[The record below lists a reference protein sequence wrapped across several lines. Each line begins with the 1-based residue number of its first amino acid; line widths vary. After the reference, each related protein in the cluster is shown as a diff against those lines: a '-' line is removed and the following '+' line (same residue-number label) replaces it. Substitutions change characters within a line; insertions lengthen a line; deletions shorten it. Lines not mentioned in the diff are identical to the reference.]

1 MKNLFRHCFIFLL
14 LFVLSSAYALDK
26 DKWEIYHIDTDVK
39 ISFRYQNC
47 EFLEQFNHEIIVFKI
62 ENLSNKSI
70 SVQWDTK
77 IWYDNSCINCEQDS
91 PEFRKNISIGAGKI
105 LESKCGEYDSFQLF
119 SKFTDK
125 LEDMPGVNKITML
138 TKFELKNLTITH
150 E

>member
-1 MKNLFRHCFIFLL
+1 MPNFGTSILPAIWLEIKKNIP
-14 LFVLSSAYALDK
+14 K
-26 DKWEIYHIDTDVK
+26 VK
-39 ISFRYQNC
+39 IAKPRSDSSIFKNYKYVD

-91 PEFRKNISIGAGKI
+91 PEFRKNISIGVGKI